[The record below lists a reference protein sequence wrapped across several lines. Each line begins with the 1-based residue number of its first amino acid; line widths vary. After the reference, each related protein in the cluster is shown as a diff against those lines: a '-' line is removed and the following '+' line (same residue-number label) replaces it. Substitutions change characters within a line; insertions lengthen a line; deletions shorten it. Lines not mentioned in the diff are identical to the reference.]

1 MGAPADLAIIDR
13 SSVRTAG
20 SQPAQLH
27 YSATA
32 SDVRD
37 VIIGGRRVVSNG
49 THRLGS
55 VAALL
60 AAGLADLEES

>member
-1 MGAPADLAIIDR
+1 MGAPADLVIIDP

-20 SQPAQLH
+20 SRPAQIH

-37 VIIGGRRVVSNG
+37 VIIGGRRVVTDG
-49 THRLGS
+49 AHRLGS

-60 AAGLADLEES
+60 TAGLADLEES